1 MATKKENLQL
11 KKEEL
16 KAKYGNTI
24 VMGVPEA
31 LVSPLLTKI
40 YTPKEGL
47 YVAREGG
54 NGITQVPLL
63 NAINAEMQP
72 MLRCEA
78 ELDPGFKQVIP
89 YVVLRYQDK
98 VFCTH
103 RLNGGDARLA
113 GGYSIGTGGHI
124 DNSESVYD
132 GMYREL
138 KEEVGV
144 TDSVIMGY
152 SVNGFILDNSSAV
165 NSVHL
170 GIVIS
175 MVITTDEIKCL
186 ETEKLTGEWM
196 NYKQLKKLYD
206 EDKLESWSKIVA
218 DNLLFGGD
226 TNGKRNKKEK
236 A

>member
-16 KAKYGNTI
+16 KAKYGETL
-24 VMGVPEA
+24 VMGVPQE
-31 LVSPLLTKI
+31 LVNHLLKNI

-47 YVAREGG
+47 YIASQGS
-54 NGITQVPLL
+54 NTTTQIPLL
-63 NAINAEMQP
+63 SAINAQMEP
-72 MLRCEA
+72 RFRYEA
-78 ELDPGFKQVIP
+78 ELDPTFKQVIP

-124 DNSESVYD
+124 DSGENIYD
-132 GMYREL
+132 GMRREL
-138 KEEVGV
+138 KEEVGI
-144 TDSVIMGY
+144 TINDIMDY

-170 GIVIS
+170 GVVIS
-175 MVITTDEIKCL
+175 MVIIRDDIKCL
-186 ETEKLTGEWM
+186 EKEKLAGEWVD
-196 NYKQLKKLYD
+196 YKRLKKLYD
-206 EDKLESWSKIVA
+206 QDKLESWSKIVA
-218 DNLLFGGD
+218 DNLLFGGGK
-226 TNGKRNKKEK
+226 NG
-236 A
+236 